1 MSRLGGLTLTTLL
14 RGLLITIAWLL
25 LQFPTKLTLSVPQAE
40 RGQWLLSEVTL
51 HHISIT
57 LLLLSSRTGIEISC
71 QY

>member
-14 RGLLITIAWLL
+14 RGLLITTAWLL
-25 LQFPTKLTLSVPQAE
+25 QFLTKLNLSVPQAE